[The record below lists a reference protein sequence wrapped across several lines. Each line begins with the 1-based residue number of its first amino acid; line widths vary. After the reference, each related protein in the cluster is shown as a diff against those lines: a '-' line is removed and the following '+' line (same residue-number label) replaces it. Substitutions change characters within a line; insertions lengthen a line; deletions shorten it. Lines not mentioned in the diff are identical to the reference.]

1 MSQDLR
7 KRSTTALDKRNV
19 RIKRESTTTGESG
32 NCDCS
37 DNEMLLDEKRVALS
51 DEHENGACD
60 SLEATAAAEEQNMSE
75 CCSDGILLNDPHVE
89 DDHRIFGCEGNSC
102 ISVPMHRLL
111 SEEDEGD
118 DDDHRAG
125 EVEMGLDKNEQ
136 GENASLQSSTP
147 ASHKESASRTRL
159 VISHID
165 VENFKSYYGQHRIGP
180 FHKTFSAVIGPNGSG
195 KSNVIDSMLFVFG
208 RSARKIRLEKL
219 SEVIHNSAAHPDV
232 SYASVTVCF
241 VRVKETLEEAT
252 DPTQREEV
260 KNSELRITREVF
272 RSGVSQYYID
282 GVRQTQKSVMECL
295 IQHGVDL
302 EHNRFLI
309 LQGEVEQIALMKPKA
324 EKEGE
329 EGLLEYLDDLI
340 GTSDY
345 VERISAATRSAEAAQ
360 LERLDALDRE
370 HKLRAERE
378 ALDDAK
384 NSTMAFVIK
393 DNQLQKT
400 LIVMCQLRMRG
411 IEERLAEP
419 RRLLEEIDSRIGTL
433 QEDLDARREAKLKAE
448 EEISQRKKEVTEVLK
463 ERDAVRTK
471 KQNCEVLLE
480 KLKSSAQDQER
491 THLKVVEQIE
501 KFKNDVQEA
510 QMLQQDAEREAA
522 IHQQNYDEAIQ
533 DVSRLQT
540 SHDEL
545 SLKLLPQ
552 LRPLRQELDEK
563 KKLFAPYDR
572 AVTEATEQLNSA
584 QQRLNALHELK
595 HEKLQQLQQTE
606 QSASQHSVRIEELNR
621 IVREAEGSEHRD
633 ELLRMQDLLTE
644 STQRKYAINSLIS
657 ELKNAY
663 REGEADDRAMEFL
676 LSQRNLKGYY
686 GTLRQLGRIDDAY
699 DVAAGVASNAWGF
712 HVVEDRA
719 TATAA
724 LEALKRNNMGRATM
738 MVISEVT
745 REVGE
750 RMQRPFAQPNPKA
763 KRLFDLI
770 KPTNEKFRPVFYQ
783 AVRDTMVVSTLAEA
797 RETAFHSNQRVGGHN
812 SQPSRRFRVVT
823 LKGELVEPSGVI
835 TGGGN
840 APRGAKLKAA
850 RSPQDKLAVK
860 EELQRLQQELVQ
872 AAEEERAAQ
881 LRLHQLRETQT
892 RLSPEQVRRLKAE
905 QRTLSVTMDH
915 ELARI
920 QTLKQE
926 YSRVCEEEKEK
937 HLTLQD
943 AVDACQKR
951 LLRAK
956 QTREEHHHDIEALEA
971 RIEEAGGETF
981 RDLTETLKKVRDTQE
996 AEEVALRECR
1006 RRIQKLR
1013 AKQERVQRDILERE
1027 KRLMELK
1034 AEDES
1039 GSKEKI
1045 AQCTVQVKELED
1057 QLHTAEEALAKA
1069 QASSN
1074 NAKAAML
1081 ELNSALSE
1089 AQAKLEDEK
1098 RYRRTQ
1104 SAKMADAL
1112 QELAKFAQKIEGC
1125 EEKIKENAELYGIE
1139 TLQLEGVGDENSP
1152 DDGDTMSNEEQ
1163 DEEGDDNRRASFSK
1177 KKHSWRRRHTNRG
1190 DADENDDDSR
1200 QNNEAATV
1208 SMESGASHITMEQ
1221 VKRMSFRLQP
1231 EELDRCDYER
1241 SVHLAKTLSEET
1253 KRLHSEI
1260 DFRAVALWRE
1270 RDVAHREALAV
1281 YEAKKHTSDELEG
1294 QLNELKHVRR
1304 KAFMEVFEN
1313 IRKKLKEVYQY
1324 LTHGG
1329 DADMELM
1336 DVNDPFAGILFV
1348 VRPPKKSWKQISN
1361 LSGGEKTLSSLAL
1374 IFALHHIKPT
1384 PIYVMDEIDAALDFR
1399 NVSIVSNYVLRQA
1412 TDAQFII
1419 ISLRNNMFEMA
1430 HQLVG
1435 VCKVK
1440 DVTATFAFMPRRF
1453 ERVVRDMLLAKQMR
1467 RRSHRLSQEE
1477 GGRPKST
1484 HKVNTTSHGSPP
1496 KRNDTQGEVTK
1507 LSNQNNVNISV
1518 VNTKRSSWLECA
1530 TDLPHDDASHGVDPE
1545 ESMNEDIRRHPPHRK
1560 SVRFSDECVNKENT
1574 EIK

>member
-1 MSQDLR
+1 MPPGR
-7 KRSTTALDKRNV
+7 VKRSKKTVAHRSV
-19 RIKRESTTTGESG
+19 RIKKEDDDDFSFSDDENLNHEQKESLTPLHDNGV
-32 NCDCS
+32 CDTPV
-37 DNEMLLDEKRVALS
+37 L
-51 DEHENGACD
+51 
-60 SLEATAAAEEQNMSE
+60 TF
-75 CCSDGILLNDPHVE
+75 DGIDNNRFECSEDGINCKTGNDQ
-89 DDHRIFGCEGNSC
+89 DNLSLSGCKRDKSATV
-102 ISVPMHRLL
+102 SPHRLL
-111 SEEDEGD
+111 IDED
-118 DDDHRAG
+118 DDCQG
-125 EVEMGLDKNEQ
+125 VKTGISLDRIEQNE
-136 GENASLQSSTP
+136 GASLQLPTTV
-147 ASHKESASRTRL
+147 SHGDSLRTRF
-159 VISHID
+159 VISYIE

-208 RSARKIRLEKL
+208 RNARKIRLEKL

-232 SYASVTVCF
+232 SYASVTVRF
-241 VRVKETLEEAT
+241 VRLKETLAETT
-252 DPTQREEV
+252 DPIQLEEV
-260 KNSELRITREVF
+260 PGSELRITREVF
-272 RSGVSQYYID
+272 RSGISHYYIN
-282 GVRQTQKSVMECL
+282 GIRNSQKIVMDCL
-295 IQHGVDL
+295 IQNGVDL

-324 EKEGE
+324 EKDGE

-340 GTSDY
+340 GTSDFI
-345 VERISAATRSAEAAQ
+345 ERISAATRSAEDAQ
-360 LERLDALDRE
+360 IERLDALDKE
-370 HKLRAERE
+370 HKFRTERE

-419 RRLLEEIDSRIGTL
+419 RRLLEEIDTRIVTL
-433 QEDLDARREAKLKAE
+433 QENVNARREAKLKVE
-448 EEISQRKKEVTEVLK
+448 EEISQHKKKVTEVLK
-463 ERDAVRTK
+463 ERDAMRTK
-471 KQNCEVLLE
+471 KQNADVLLE

-491 THLKVVEQIE
+491 NQLKVVEQIE
-501 KFKNDVQEA
+501 KLRNNVQEA
-510 QMLQQDAEREAA
+510 QTLQQDAEREAA
-522 IHQQNYDEAIQ
+522 IHQQNHDEATQ
-533 DVSRLQT
+533 DMNRLQT

-545 SLKLLPQ
+545 SLKLLPK

-572 AVTEATEQLNSA
+572 AVTEAAEELNSA
-584 QQRLNALHELK
+584 QQRMSSLDELK
-595 HEKLQQLQQTE
+595 REKLEELQKTE
-606 QSASQHSVRIEELNR
+606 HSASQHSVRIEELNR
-621 IVREAEGSEHRD
+621 ILSEAEDNEHRD
-633 ELLRMQDLLTE
+633 ELLKMQDLLTE
-644 STQRKYAINSLIS
+644 ATQRKYTINSLIND
-657 ELKNAY
+657 LKNSY

-724 LEALKRNNMGRATM
+724 LDALKRNNMGRATM

-745 REVGE
+745 REVSG
-750 RMQRPFAQPNPKA
+750 RMQRPFTCPNLKA

-770 KPTNEKFRPVFYQ
+770 KPTNEKFRSVFYQ
-783 AVRDTMVVSTLAEA
+783 AVRDTIVVQTLAEA
-797 RETAFHSNQRVGGHN
+797 RETAFKSNQRAGVNN
-812 SQPSRRFRVVT
+812 SQSQRRFRVVT

-850 RSPQDKLAVK
+850 RSPQDKLIVK
-860 EELQRLQQELVQ
+860 EELQRLQQELLQ

-881 LRLHQLRETQT
+881 LRLHQLREAQS
-892 RLSPEQVRRLKAE
+892 RLSLEQVNRLKAE
-905 QRTLSVTMDH
+905 HRTLSVTTDH
-915 ELARI
+915 ELTHI

-926 YSRVCEEEKEK
+926 YHHVCKEEKEK
-937 HLTLQD
+937 HVTLQN
-943 AVDACQKR
+943 AVDLCQKQ

-956 QTREEHHHDIEALEA
+956 QAREEHHHDIETLEA
-971 RIEEAGGETF
+971 RIEKEGGETF
-981 RDLTETLKKVRDTQE
+981 RELTDALKKMRDTQE

-1013 AKQERVQRDILERE
+1013 VKQDRAQRDIVERE
-1027 KRLMELK
+1027 KRLIELE

-1039 GSKEKI
+1039 ELKEKI
-1045 AQCTVQVKELED
+1045 AECTAQVRELEG
-1057 QLHTAEEALAKA
+1057 QLHTAEESLAKA

-1074 NAKAAML
+1074 NAKAALL
-1081 ELNSALSE
+1081 EANSAIPE

-1112 QELAKFAQKIEGC
+1112 QELAKFSQKIEGC

-1139 TLQLEGVGDENSP
+1139 TLQLEGVRNEN
-1152 DDGDTMSNEEQ
+1152 DTGNDNTPPYNEQ
-1163 DEEGDDNRRASFSK
+1163 DEETDDGNQQAARPKKKKPWKQRRATREDANNNDSEDDNDGR
-1177 KKHSWRRRHTNRG
+1177 NN
-1190 DADENDDDSR
+1190 DAPAVGMDSD
-1200 QNNEAATV
+1200 V
-1208 SMESGASHITMEQ
+1208 SHITMEQ
-1221 VKRMSFRLQP
+1221 VKKMSFRLQP

-1260 DFRAVALWRE
+1260 DFRAVSLWRE

-1281 YEAKKHTSDELEG
+1281 YETKKHNSDSLEKE
-1294 QLNELKHVRR
+1294 LNELKRVRY

-1313 IRKKLKEVYQY
+1313 IRKKLKEVYQC

-1336 DVNDPFAGILFV
+1336 DINDPFSGILFV

-1361 LSGGEKTLSSLAL
+1361 LSGGEKTLASLAL
-1374 IFALHHIKPT
+1374 IFALHDVKPT

-1399 NVSIVSNYVLRQA
+1399 NVSIVANYVLRQA

-1419 ISLRNNMFEMA
+1419 ISLRSNMFELA

-1440 DVTATFAFMPRRF
+1440 DVTASFVFMPRRF
-1453 ERVVRDMLLAKQMR
+1453 ERVVYDALLAKQTQQR
-1467 RRSHRLSQEE
+1467 SHQLSQQSGRTKSTRKTNTPVHNGLPTRRSTQEE
-1477 GGRPKST
+1477 SNKLANQDRIDVMSNSRK
-1484 HKVNTTSHGSPP
+1484 
-1496 KRNDTQGEVTK
+1496 TQ
-1507 LSNQNNVNISV
+1507 
-1518 VNTKRSSWLECA
+1518 RLEGA
-1530 TDLPHDDASHGVDPE
+1530 TNLPQDNLIHSVDPTQC
-1545 ESMNEDIRRHPPHRK
+1545 MKEDPERQPHRK
-1560 SVRFSDECVNKENT
+1560 SVRFSDEYEK
-1574 EIK
+1574 